1 MSGPD
6 GEAGEEAGDGDR
18 RCRAGDLELEI
29 DTGLCVGFGDCV
41 DVAPD
46 AFELDGDEL
55 AAFTSPAT
63 VDREKLLEACR
74 ACPVDAIVARGP
86 DGEQLAP

>member
-1 MSGPD
+1 MGGSDETPEED
-6 GEAGEEAGDGDR
+6 GAR
-18 RCRAGDLELEI
+18 RCRVGDLELEI
-29 DTGLCVGFGDCV
+29 DTDLCVGFGDCV

-55 AAFTSPAT
+55 AVFTDPDS
-63 VDREKLLEACR
+63 VDRETLLKACR